1 MRFINVTLV
10 LVAILAVSGPLR
22 AEDMSGESLKSLLTS
37 SLTIKL
43 GGFGEGYKGIVRLES
58 DGTGSGSVTLDSGKK
73 LDITGT
79 WTIEG
84 DHFCRKWKF
93 NNYKKVCET
102 WRKMGENKVEVL
114 VNGKKVGVNSW

>member
-10 LVAILAVSGPLR
+10 LVAILAVSGPSR
-22 AEDMSGESLKSLLTS
+22 AEDKSGESLKSLLAS
-37 SLTIKL
+37 SLTMKL
-43 GGFGEGYKGIVRLES
+43 GGSGEGYKGTVRLVP
-58 DGTGSGSVTLDSGKK
+58 DGTGFGSVTLDSGKK

-84 DHFCRKWKF
+84 NHFCRKWKF
-93 NNYKKVCET
+93 NSYKKECET

-114 VNGKKVGVNSW
+114 VNGRKVGVNSW